1 MYLSSEENENKEEFQ
16 QTIQTKAEEIGGGRE
31 GSLIT
36 RPQEVLITEAPKK
49 EKRIAKAKHPTV
61 KRESY
66 FTKSDIKISKQ
77 PERQADQLARIEKV
91 LLPLQK
97 SVNKIDKQSNTIKQL
112 YTEVTELQRQMR
124 STKNQKQIQDTQ
136 KKKKGKKLASRSKR
150 RSLKGRRQR

>member
-49 EKRIAKAKHPTV
+49 EERIAKAKHPTV

-97 SVNKIDKQSNTIKQL
+97 SVNKIDKHNKTTL
-112 YTEVTELQRQMR
+112 YGGNRI
-124 STKNQKQIQDTQ
+124 TKADAVNQEPK
-136 KKKKGKKLASRSKR
+136 ANSRYSKEEKR
-150 RSLKGRRQR
+150 KEAC